1 MRLRSSGIYIVGSAL
16 LAALIAVPVIAA
28 EHGEDPARID
38 QAVTAT
44 ESAEPVSPLAVDIV
58 TIYNSGPLEFDVA
71 TRAIAAAQ
79 ASGASVAIGRS
90 ASIGMTEL
98 RRGSTVIQRP
108 GDGFAIPMGTTVLPP
123 DLIGRTMG
131 RDVSKVM
138 TSTAIV
144 MSSLSASLRGAEAGD
159 RVDLIASSGAKVTFK
174 IAAIVDDSITG
185 GTELLMTP
193 AAADRLGISR
203 LSRVVIWD
211 FPSRSSINSAMSS
224 QGLVSTSIRIRRS
237 WDPTDPDFTLGMART
252 KEALGEFAYRV
263 NSNGSVTLDSAWT
276 SLNIT
281 SGSVGQL
288 SLSSGCHKTVR
299 VALAAAMA
307 DVIASGLENSLNY
320 YDANRAGGCYY
331 PRFNRLTPDSSV
343 GFLSR
348 HSWGMAIDTNTVG
361 SCQGCAPPDMN
372 CDTVRIF
379 RKHGFAWGGNFL
391 TPDGMHFEWV
401 GEQRDQQPYPSRF
414 CPNVVANSSG
424 LQVEET
430 ERATLYADD
439 GLISGDAQ
447 Q

>member
-1 MRLRSSGIYIVGSAL
+1 M
-16 LAALIAVPVIAA
+16 IAA
-28 EHGEDPARID
+28 ENGDDPQRID
-38 QAVTAT
+38 QAATAT
-44 ESAEPVSPLAVDIV
+44 QSAEPVSPLSVDVV
-58 TIYNSGPLEFDVA
+58 TIFNSGPLDFDVA

-79 ASGASVAIGRS
+79 AAGASVAIGRS

-98 RRGSTVIQRP
+98 RRGTTAIQSP

-131 RDVSKVM
+131 RDVSKVL
-138 TSTAIV
+138 TSSAIV
-144 MSSLSASLRGAEAGD
+144 MSTLTASLRGAEAGD
-159 RVDLIASSGAKVTFK
+159 RLDLIASSGAKVTFT
-174 IAAIVDDSITG
+174 IGAIVDDSITG

-193 AAADRLGISR
+193 AAADRLGVSR
-203 LSRVVIWD
+203 LSRVVMWD
-211 FPSRSSINSAMSS
+211 FSSRSAINSAMSS

-252 KEALGEFAYRV
+252 KAALGEFSYRV
-263 NSNGSVTLDSAWT
+263 NDNGSVTLDQAWT
-276 SLNIT
+276 SPNIT
-281 SGSVGQL
+281 AGSVGQL
-288 SLSSGCHKTVR
+288 SLSSGCHKVVR
-299 VALAAAMA
+299 VALVAAMA
-307 DVIASGLENSLNY
+307 EVTASGLAGTINY
-320 YDANRAGGCYY
+320 YDANRAGGCFN

-348 HSWGMAIDTNTVG
+348 HSWGMAIDTNTIG
-361 SCQGCAPPDMN
+361 SCQGCAPPDLN

-401 GEQRDQQPYPSRF
+401 GERRDQQPYPSRF
-414 CPNVVANSSG
+414 CPNIVPNSSG
-424 LQVEET
+424 LQVEQT
-430 ERATLYADD
+430 ERATFYADD

>member
-1 MRLRSSGIYIVGSAL
+1 VASTL

-28 EHGEDPARID
+28 EPGEDPDRID
-38 QAVTAT
+38 GAVTAT
-44 ESAEPVSPLAVDIV
+44 ESAEPVSPLSVDIV
-58 TIYNSGPLEFDVA
+58 TVYNSGPLDFDVA
-71 TRAIAAAQ
+71 NRAISAAQ

-108 GDGFAIPMGTTVLPP
+108 GDGFAIPMGTTVLPS

-131 RDVSKVM
+131 RDVSRVM
-138 TSTAIV
+138 TSSAIV

-174 IAAIVDDSITG
+174 IAKIVDDSITG

-211 FPSRSSINSAMSS
+211 FDSRSVINTAMSS

-252 KEALGEFAYRV
+252 KEALGEFSYRV

-288 SLSSGCHKTVR
+288 SLASGCHKTVR
-299 VALAAAMA
+299 VALTAAMA
-307 DVIASGLENSLNY
+307 EVIDSGLESSINY

-348 HSWGMAIDTNTVG
+348 HSWGMAIDTNTIG
-361 SCQGCAPPDMN
+361 SCQGCAPPDMD

-391 TPDGMHFEWV
+391 RPDGMHFEWV
-401 GEQRDQQPYPSRF
+401 GEQRDQQPYSSRF
-414 CPNVVANSSG
+414 CPNIVADSSE
-424 LQVEET
+424 LQVEMT